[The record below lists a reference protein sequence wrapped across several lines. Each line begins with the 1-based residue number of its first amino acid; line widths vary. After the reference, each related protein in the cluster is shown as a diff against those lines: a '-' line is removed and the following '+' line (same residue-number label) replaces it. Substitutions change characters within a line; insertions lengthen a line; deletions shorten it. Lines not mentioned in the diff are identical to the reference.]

1 MPGRN
6 KKEGRRTVN
15 EAKMILNDNTP
26 WAVKEAYKG
35 LRTNV
40 LFSLP
45 GSESKVIGVT
55 SAFMHDG
62 KSINAINIA
71 ISLAQLNK
79 KVMLI
84 EADLRRPTISA
95 RFQVKGTPGLSDA
108 LVAQANF
115 TDCVRRLR
123 DYRIDMMPAGSL
135 PPDPTWLLQSRQ
147 MQALVNALKKQY
159 DYIVFDLPPVTS
171 VADAAIMAPNL
182 DGFLFVVRHNSTDV
196 RGIRD
201 ALSQLKRAKAR
212 IIGFVY
218 NDATSNESGYYAGNY
233 H

>member
-1 MPGRN
+1 MARRN
-6 KKEGRRTVN
+6 KKEGRRSVN
-15 EAKMILNDNTP
+15 ETKLILNDSTP
-26 WAVKEAYKG
+26 WVIKEAYKG

-45 GSESKVIGVT
+45 GAESKVIGVT

-62 KSINAINIA
+62 KSINAINMA

-115 TDCVRRLR
+115 VDCVRRLK
-123 DYRIDMMPAGSL
+123 DYGIDMMPAGSL

-159 DYIVFDLPPVTS
+159 DYVVFDLPPVTS
-171 VADAAIMAPNL
+171 VADASIMAPNL
-182 DGFLFVVRHNSTDV
+182 DGFLFVVRHNSTDIRAV
-196 RGIRD
+196 RD

-218 NDATSNESGYYAGNY
+218 NDVTSNESGYYARDY